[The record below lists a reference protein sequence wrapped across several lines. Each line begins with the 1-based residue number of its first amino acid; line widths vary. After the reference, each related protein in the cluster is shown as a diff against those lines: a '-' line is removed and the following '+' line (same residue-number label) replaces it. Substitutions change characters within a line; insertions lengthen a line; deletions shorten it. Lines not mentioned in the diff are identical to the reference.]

1 MELVSIIGMGTLA
14 ICAIGMLVIESGIL
28 DQLTSNWKVQIIV
41 VYLVRSNMNILDLQE
56 AKMKKTKDVGLVESN
71 PLAEF
76 FELCIQS
83 GLQFENSERANM
95 LDKAIDFAIEKRVI

>member
-1 MELVSIIGMGTLA
+1 
-14 ICAIGMLVIESGIL
+14 
-28 DQLTSNWKVQIIV
+28 
-41 VYLVRSNMNILDLQE
+41 
-56 AKMKKTKDVGLVESN
+56 MKKTKDVGLVESN

-95 LDKAIDFAIEKRVI
+95 LDKAIDYALERGLI

>member
-1 MELVSIIGMGTLA
+1 
-14 ICAIGMLVIESGIL
+14 
-28 DQLTSNWKVQIIV
+28 
-41 VYLVRSNMNILDLQE
+41 MNILDIKNEKLEKVQ
-56 AKMKKTKDVGLVESN
+56 ADNNVNN

-83 GLQFENSERANM
+83 GLQFESSERANM

>member
-1 MELVSIIGMGTLA
+1 
-14 ICAIGMLVIESGIL
+14 
-28 DQLTSNWKVQIIV
+28 
-41 VYLVRSNMNILDLQE
+41 MNILDLQE

-83 GLQFENSERANM
+83 GLQFESSERANM

>member
-1 MELVSIIGMGTLA
+1 
-14 ICAIGMLVIESGIL
+14 
-28 DQLTSNWKVQIIV
+28 
-41 VYLVRSNMNILDLQE
+41 MNILDIKNEKLEKVQ
-56 AKMKKTKDVGLVESN
+56 ADNNVNN

>member
-1 MELVSIIGMGTLA
+1 
-14 ICAIGMLVIESGIL
+14 
-28 DQLTSNWKVQIIV
+28 
-41 VYLVRSNMNILDLQE
+41 MNILDLQE
-56 AKMKKTKDVGLVESN
+56 AKMKKTKDVGLVENN

-83 GLQFENSERANM
+83 GLQFESSERANM